1 MTTKQPILHAI
12 VATIPLLVGCTG
24 FSDGA
29 GAGGAPVEL
38 VPSERIA
45 LGKPAIVETDAGVTI
60 TGRVSRIGTVGGPAR
75 GHVHVELVDASG
87 KVIQS
92 ARDEWFPPI
101 PPLRVGR
108 SRPSAASYAVTFP
121 TPLPAEGKVRVIVG
135 TDSHQN

>member
-1 MTTKQPILHAI
+1 MITKQHILHAI

-24 FSDGA
+24 VSGGA

-60 TGRVSRIGTVGGPAR
+60 TGRVSRIGRVGGPAR
-75 GHVHVELVDASG
+75 GHVHVELMDASG
-87 KVIQS
+87 NVVQS
-92 ARDEWFPPI
+92 ARDEWFPP
-101 PPLRVGR
+101 LRVGR
-108 SRPSAASYAVTFP
+108 SRPNAASYAVTFP
-121 TPLPAEGKVRVIVG
+121 TPLPAKGKVKVIVG